1 MLQICPV
8 KMTCSGWMAALRIHE
23 NIWEYMSPRHI
34 FNTWHFCTDFT
45 LAVCKGLYSQNSKAD
60 QKWYRNYLKVIWY
73 CWEEADAFF
82 KLFIRAQHEKLSFKI
97 KPTLLGGIYSIWAKV
112 VHMSCTWLCLY
123 EISTCIAH
131 RNTHPLCLL
140 SLAVIQE
147 STELQLPH

>member
-23 NIWEYMSPRHI
+23 NICEYMSPRHI
-34 FNTWHFCTDFT
+34 FNTWNFCTDFT

-73 CWEEADAFF
+73 CWEEADVFF
-82 KLFIRAQHEKLSFKI
+82 FFCSLSGPNMKNSVLRFAWWY
-97 KPTLLGGIYSIWAKV
+97 LQ
-112 VHMSCTWLCLY
+112 HMSKGSPHVMYVTLLY
-123 EISTCIAH
+123 EISTCITH

-140 SLAVIQE
+140 SLAVIHE